1 MLELMN
7 CFLLMNQLAV
17 MHPTL
22 KLTEL
27 LGKKHMSSDCFIQA
41 LTHRSASGKHNERME
56 FLGDSVLGLIITN
69 ALYHHMPKASE
80 GYLSRLRASLVNE
93 NTLAEIANELSLGDF
108 LRLGAGELKSGGFRR
123 KSILSDTLEA
133 VIASVFLEKGM
144 DEAKQFVLK
153 IYTNRF
159 EKLPSEDELKD
170 PKSRLQE
177 KLQSRNYEIPDYQL
191 LSTTGDAHRQIFTA
205 ECSIKEL
212 GIVTNGVA
220 SSRRKAEQKSAQN
233 AYEVVLEKLDALQQA
248 KKANK
253 L

>member
-1 MLELMN
+1 MK
-7 CFLLMNQLAV
+7 AS
-17 MHPTL
+17 L

-27 LGKKHMSSDCFIQA
+27 LGQKHMGSDCFVQA

-56 FLGDSVLGLIITN
+56 FLGDSVLGLVITN
-69 ALYHHMPKASE
+69 ALYRNMPNASE

-133 VIASVFLEKGM
+133 VIASVYIEKGT
-144 DEAKQFVLK
+144 DAAKDFVLK

-159 EKLPSEDELKD
+159 DELPSEDALKD

-177 KLQSRNYEIPDYQL
+177 KLQSRGYDIPQYELI
-191 LSTTGDAHRQIFTA
+191 STTGDAHKQVFTA
-205 ECSIKEL
+205 QCAIGSLEIITK
-212 GIVTNGVA
+212 GAA
-220 SSRRKAEQKSAQN
+220 SSRRKAEQQSAKN
-233 AYEVVLEKLDALQQA
+233 AYKIVLEKLASKQKA
-248 KKANK
+248 KKG
-253 L
+253 LS

>member
-1 MLELMN
+1 MK
-7 CFLLMNQLAV
+7 AS
-17 MHPTL
+17 L

-27 LGKKHMSSDCFIQA
+27 LGQKHMGSDCFIQA

-56 FLGDSVLGLIITN
+56 FLGDSVLGVVITD

-133 VIASVFLEKGM
+133 VIASVFLEKGI
-144 DEAKQFVLK
+144 EAAKKFVLK

-159 EKLPSEDELKD
+159 DELPTEDALKD

-177 KLQSRNYEIPDYQL
+177 KLQSRGYEIPQYEL
-191 LSTTGDAHRQIFTA
+191 ISTTGDAHKQIFTA
-205 ECSIKEL
+205 QCTIESLKIITK
-212 GIVTNGVA
+212 GAA
-220 SSRRKAEQKSAQN
+220 SSRRKAEQQSAQN
-233 AYEVVLEKLDALQQA
+233 AYEIVIEKLKLQQQA
-248 KKANK
+248 KRDVHEQR
-253 L
+253 